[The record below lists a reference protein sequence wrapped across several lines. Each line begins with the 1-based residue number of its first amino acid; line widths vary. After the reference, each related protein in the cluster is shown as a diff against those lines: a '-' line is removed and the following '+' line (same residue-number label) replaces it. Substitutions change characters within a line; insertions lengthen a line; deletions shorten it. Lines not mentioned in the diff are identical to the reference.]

1 LFALIE
7 DMDIPILNGI
17 AAEILF
23 VCHAEPVE
31 ALLPYNP
38 STGSG

>member
-1 LFALIE
+1 MALLVLE
-7 DMDIPILNGI
+7 HRFCLLNGI

-31 ALLPYNP
+31 AFCRVNV
-38 STGSG
+38 SIG